1 MEYCLDMGMWN
12 QVFAVPCVLADKH
25 LKLAGREQL
34 QVILW
39 ILRHGGE
46 RFSPETLAQSLGISQ
61 DSALDALEYWVQQG
75 LLRAQDGALRPVS
88 EAAAPAPAA
97 GQELPGDPP
106 ASRELPP
113 QKRMLRPDGEHVAA
127 RAAESADMRS
137 LMQEAEMTLGKT
149 LSPAMTALL
158 VTITDDYGLPVEVT
172 AMLLHYAAEVGRAST
187 SYIDAVAREWAGAG
201 ILSVPAAEERLA
213 ALDKTRQAWRRVS
226 AAAGL
231 RQRSPSKSEGERAL
245 RWVEEWKF
253 SDEMLCAAY
262 DACAEHTGKFSAA
275 YMDKVLSSWHQK
287 GLRTPAQVEE
297 NRQARAQTEERD
309 APRSYDIEE
318 LAAMSSLDLPEEL

>member
-1 MEYCLDMGMWN
+1 MWS
-12 QVFAVPCVLADKH
+12 QVFAVPCALADKH

-46 RFSPETLAQSLGISQ
+46 RFSPEALAQSLGISQ

-75 LLRAQDGALRPVS
+75 LLRAQDGELRPAS
-88 EAAAPAPAA
+88 EAGADIGPEPSGETQAP
-97 GQELPGDPP
+97 
-106 ASRELPP
+106 RELPP
-113 QKRMLRPDGEHVAA
+113 QKRMPRPDGGHVAA

-187 SYIDAVAREWAGAG
+187 SYIDTVAREWAGAG

-245 RWVEEWKF
+245 RWVEEWRF

-275 YMDKVLSSWHQK
+275 YMDKVLSGWHQK

-297 NRQARAQTEERD
+297 NRQARAQTEERN